1 MMVTKLPPPRPGG
14 TIPPIPVSL
23 IQAEYLQLPMKNVTS
38 SICLSVLI
46 QVLFQ
51 NMSWSI
57 FRSLAPS
64 KSKGNRKYF
73 VTLPRSVVG
82 NTVPDFAGVTILPDA
97 APGGPVLA
105 DALAFLG
112 CCVRQRLEAGDHWI
126 IYAEVESGR
135 VADQEGHT
143 AVHHRKVGNHY

>member
-1 MMVTKLPPPRPGG
+1 
-14 TIPPIPVSL
+14 
-23 IQAEYLQLPMKNVTS
+23 MKSVTS

-46 QVLFQ
+46 QVLSQ

-82 NTVPDFAGVTILPDA
+82 NTAPD
-97 APGGPVLA
+97 
-105 DALAFLG
+105 
-112 CCVRQRLEAGDHWI
+112 
-126 IYAEVESGR
+126 YAEVESGR

-143 AVHHRKVGNHY
+143 AVHHPKVGNHY

>member
-1 MMVTKLPPPRPGG
+1 MVTAAQEGRSSAMVASWVAQASFTPPGITIAVARDRAIEALLQVGDRFVLNILSQDNHQQLLRHFLKRFPPG
-14 TIPPIPVSL
+14 
-23 IQAEYLQLPMKNVTS
+23 AD
-38 SICLSVLI
+38 
-46 QVLFQ
+46 
-51 NMSWSI
+51 
-57 FRSLAPS
+57 R
-64 KSKGNRKYF
+64 
-73 VTLPRSVVG
+73 
-82 NTVPDFAGVTILPDA
+82 FAGVTILPAA

-126 IYAEVESGR
+126 IYGEVESGR

>member
-1 MMVTKLPPPRPGG
+1 MAIPSLTRIEALLKVGDQFVLNILSQDNGQQLLRHFLKRFPPGADRFAG
-14 TIPPIPVSL
+14 VH
-23 IQAEYLQLPMKNVTS
+23 
-38 SICLSVLI
+38 
-46 QVLFQ
+46 
-51 NMSWSI
+51 
-57 FRSLAPS
+57 
-64 KSKGNRKYF
+64 
-73 VTLPRSVVG
+73 TLPR
-82 NTVPDFAGVTILPDA
+82 A

-135 VADQEGHT
+135 VADQEGQT